1 MNLCNT
7 AQNIRKCAG
16 TDFFCALFYNF
27 RGTNTIQKLKNAK
40 TNTAPGYLVL
50 KETTGSARK
59 YILEKT

>member
-1 MNLCNT
+1 MQYSTKDKKMCY
-7 AQNIRKCAG
+7 

-27 RGTNTIQKLKNAK
+27 RGTNTTQKLKNAK
-40 TNTAPGYLVL
+40 TNTAPGYLVS